1 MFDIPV
7 VLIIFK
13 RLKVLEIIN
22 RLRELKPKKV
32 YILADNGRN
41 DEEISECQKCREL
54 VETSLDWNCE
64 IIKNYA
70 DTNRG
75 VYANIGLGARW
86 VFEREETAIF
96 LEDDNLPELTFFEF
110 CKEMLSKYNDNE
122 KILWVCGTNYLG
134 KTHFKDGASYT
145 FTRHMLPCGW
155 ASWSNKFLKYYDG
168 ELTACREDGNIQIAK
183 SRYYSKRVANQ
194 YAENWLNEYK
204 KINEGDRPSS
214 WDYQM
219 DFSIKFNNLL
229 GIAPVFNQIKNIG
242 VDNFSAHGGN
252 SFDNIMVKRF
262 CGMNSYPLKYPLIDP
277 KNIKPDIKFEKR
289 INRIIA
295 VPYRYTLKI
304 KLRKIVVKILGFDEN
319 ESIRARFR
327 RK

>member
-1 MFDIPV
+1 
-7 VLIIFK
+7 
-13 RLKVLEIIN
+13 
-22 RLRELKPKKV
+22 
-32 YILADNGRN
+32 
-41 DEEISECQKCREL
+41 
-54 VETSLDWNCE
+54 
-64 IIKNYA
+64 
-70 DTNRG
+70 
-75 VYANIGLGARW
+75 
-86 VFEREETAIF
+86 
-96 LEDDNLPELTFFEF
+96 
-110 CKEMLSKYNDNE
+110 
-122 KILWVCGTNYLG
+122 
-134 KTHFKDGASYT
+134 
-145 FTRHMLPCGW
+145 
-155 ASWSNKFLKYYDG
+155 
-168 ELTACREDGNIQIAK
+168 
-183 SRYYSKRVANQ
+183 
-194 YAENWLNEYK
+194 
-204 KINEGDRPSS
+204 
-214 WDYQM
+214 M

-262 CGMNSYPLKYPLIDP
+262 CGMNSYPLKFPLIDP